1 MSDTLKTHMQ
11 QLKSELEDAQEA
23 KRRAE
28 WLHGKNAP
36 SDWIILTIGEVREL
50 RAELNAANA
59 EIKRLKNITAS
70 GIHTCSEQ
78 CQRPMCVMRRQLRD
92 ANAKITELEEQ
103 LENLKPSDFDPY
115 DPA

>member
-1 MSDTLKTHMQ
+1 MKHTEHEMMM
-11 QLKSELEDAQEA
+11 EDLPWDKPDEIV
-23 KRRAE
+23 
-28 WLHGKNAP
+28 
-36 SDWIILTIGEVREL
+36 DMILEL
-50 RAELNAANA
+50 RAEI
-59 EIKRLKNITAS
+59 ERLENITAS

>member
-1 MSDTLKTHMQ
+1 MNENAYRHGIDPCGKDIPKNVYQTIMW
-11 QLKSELEDAQEA
+11 LED
-23 KRRAE
+23 
-28 WLHGKNAP
+28 
-36 SDWIILTIGEVREL
+36 
-50 RAELNAANA
+50 ELNAANA
-59 EIKRLKNITAS
+59 EIERLENLTAS

-103 LENLKPSDFDPY
+103 LENLKPGDFDPY